1 MRNADI
7 RHGWRETLRS
17 LWFLPSVS
25 ILVALATVG
34 AFSQITIALDS
45 PIRPFLF
52 SGDSNAARQVLTV
65 VSGSMITVTSL
76 VFVLTVVALQ
86 IASTQFSPRLL
97 RSFLQDRGTRL
108 VLSVFVST
116 FAYSLGGLF
125 AVGKANE
132 NGILFVPR
140 LAVTGSLFLAIA
152 SAGMLV
158 YYIQHVTNAIRIDTV
173 MFNVRQS
180 TLSALAVHYP
190 IALTHNKPTLT
201 PPLPPNGA
209 IVIPARKSGYLQE
222 VHIKALND
230 LATAEQVTIRVRPQ
244 VGHHLVA
251 GSALGWA
258 WSAAGNDLDERTLV
272 AGVQGAVAMT
282 VERKVDEDVAF
293 GIRQLIDIAM
303 RGVAPSVNDPYTA
316 VQAVQHLTI
325 ILVAMAKVDTTD
337 ITIKEDDTLRVYV
350 PTADFVLALSTVVDS
365 VRRTAASR
373 PRVVVALLRLLETIA
388 ACGTSP
394 QRRSV
399 VANHVDAI
407 VEDAQ
412 RAIPQAVDLKPVLA
426 MAKDVQYAAEHGQ
439 VPGVEPVSMD

>member
-1 MRNADI
+1 MASADI
-7 RHGWRETLRS
+7 RHGWRETVRS
-17 LWFLPSVS
+17 LWFVPSLS
-25 ILVALATVG
+25 ILVALVTVG
-34 AFSQITIALDS
+34 AFSQITIAIDS
-45 PIRPFLF
+45 PLRPFLF
-52 SGDSNAARQVLTV
+52 SGDANAARQVLTV

-86 IASTQFSPRLL
+86 IASAQFSPRLL
-97 RSFLQDRGTRL
+97 RSFLQDPGTRL

-125 AVGKANE
+125 AVGRANE

-152 SAGMLV
+152 SVGMLV

-173 MFNVRQS
+173 MLNVRQS

-190 IALTHNKPTLT
+190 DTLMHDKPLVT
-201 PPLPPNGA
+201 PPLPPSGA
-209 IVIPARKSGYLQE
+209 LVIPARISGYLQE
-222 VHIKALND
+222 VHIKALSN
-230 LATAEQVTIRVRPQ
+230 LATQQGVTIRVRPQ
-244 VGHHLVA
+244 VGHHLVE

-258 WSAAGNDLDERTLV
+258 WPTDSHSLDEHALV
-272 AGVQGAVAMT
+272 TGVQKAVAMT

-316 VQAVQHLTI
+316 VQAVQHLTV
-325 ILVAMAKVDTTD
+325 ILVAMAKLDTTD
-337 ITIKEDDTLRVYV
+337 IVIHEGAELRAYV
-350 PTADFVLALSTVVDS
+350 PTADFTLALSTVVDS

-373 PRVVVALLRLLETIA
+373 PRVIVALLRLLETIA

-394 QRRSV
+394 QRRAV
-399 VANHVDAI
+399 VGGHVGAI

-412 RAIPQAVDLKPVLA
+412 RAIAQTVDLEPVLA
-426 MAKDVQYAAEHGQ
+426 MAKDVRYAAEHGQ
-439 VPGVEPVSMD
+439 VPGVEPASMD